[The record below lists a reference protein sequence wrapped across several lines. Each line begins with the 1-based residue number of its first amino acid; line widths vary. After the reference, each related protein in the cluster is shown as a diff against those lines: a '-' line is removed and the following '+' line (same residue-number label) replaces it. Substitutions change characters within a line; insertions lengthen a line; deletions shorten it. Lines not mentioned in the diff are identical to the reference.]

1 MRQTGWVIDANLLV
15 LLVVGMTSRHLI
27 NKHRRLKRFS
37 VDDYDRLVEVE
48 IGDKL
53 LFVTPNTLTEA
64 SNLLAYHNDPERSLF
79 FNVLR
84 SLIENSQEIIV
95 ASVDASHNSAFS
107 QLGLTDAAIL
117 EVVSAET
124 PLLTV
129 DLELYLAALKKA
141 PESAVN
147 FTYRQAL

>member
-15 LLVVGMTSRHLI
+15 LLVVGTTSRHLI

-84 SLIENSQEIIV
+84 MCATLS
-95 ASVDASHNSAFS
+95 
-107 QLGLTDAAIL
+107 
-117 EVVSAET
+117 
-124 PLLTV
+124 
-129 DLELYLAALKKA
+129 
-141 PESAVN
+141 
-147 FTYRQAL
+147 